1 MTSILII
8 SEVIQKILSQ
18 EETKANLKVMVKEI
32 QKSIDQ
38 LQEQK
43 QRERNMM
50 EDIKYSGSGPSGLR
64 KQVDQLEAELAA
76 AQSIQNKERESYE
89 SGAKSLLT
97 VKSAVQQIIDKV
109 ERFKVDSTTLPI
121 LTDETLSDVI
131 HVCEFRLLKALDL
144 VSSDADADRRNA
156 LGTESCFS
164 TMDLKTTLSDN
175 NLRISTQDESAFK
188 DLEDEEMDDDGDEV
202 MDRDTLKN
210 SSKET
215 LDIMSSPERA
225 KGKLEESRTT

>member
-1 MTSILII
+1 MSRGGGGA
-8 SEVIQKILSQ
+8 EVIQKILSQ
-18 EETKANLKVMVKEI
+18 EETKANLKTMVKEI
-32 QKSIDQ
+32 QRSIDQ

-64 KQVDQLEAELAA
+64 KQVDQLEAELAS
-76 AQSIQNKERESYE
+76 AQANQNKEREGYE

-97 VKSAVQQIIDKV
+97 VKSAVQQIIDKA
-109 ERFKVDSTTLPI
+109 ERLKVDSTALPI
-121 LTDETLSDVI
+121 LTDETLSDVL

-144 VSSDADADRRNA
+144 VSVGETEADRRNTM
-156 LGTESCFS
+156 GTESSFS
-164 TMDLKTTLSDN
+164 TMDMRTLSDN

-188 DLEDEEMDDDGDEV
+188 EMEEEEMEDDGDEV
-202 MDRDTLKN
+202 MDRNTLKS

-215 LDIMSSPERA
+215 FDLMNSPDKAGEPTA
-225 KGKLEESRTT
+225 T